1 MYQNK
6 AAPQKD
12 APPVAVNEIKSSSTA
27 IRDVHHWMIWYKG
40 VIKPSEKKGMRGYPA
55 FSCSISMTDSI

>member
-12 APPVAVNEIKSSSTA
+12 APPVVENEIRKSSIA
-27 IRDVHHWMIWYKG
+27 IRDVHHWMIWYNG
-40 VIKPSEKKGMRGYPA
+40 IIKPSE
-55 FSCSISMTDSI
+55 